1 MNRPRLRHIIAT
13 LALVATAAVTAA
25 CSNTAPV
32 TPADTTA
39 QSPAA
44 ASATLAVSH
53 IHAALRDPKTG
64 NLLAATHEG
73 LYEQTPAG
81 WQRRGPVIDLM
92 GFAIATD
99 GSFYASGHP
108 GIGTDL
114 PQPLGLIHST
124 DRGGSWTVLSRGGQ
138 SDFHALTVAA
148 GTVIGFD
155 GELRTSTDG
164 STWVTGA
171 IPAAPYWLTANP
183 AGTIVATTETGA
195 FTSDDKAATWTAL
208 TTPAPFVVAAFA
220 DEDTI
225 VAATADGTLAQ
236 SDDAGATWRTGPT
249 PLGQTGAISAT
260 RTGDTIEIVAV
271 TEAGLRTT
279 TDLGATTATT

>member
-1 MNRPRLRHIIAT
+1 MNRPRTRRIVAA
-13 LALVATAAVTAA
+13 LALLATAAVAAA
-25 CSNTAPV
+25 CSNTAP
-32 TPADTTA
+32 TTSADTTA

-44 ASATLAVSH
+44 ASATLSASH
-53 IHAALRDPKTG
+53 IHAAVRDPKTG

-73 LYEQTPAG
+73 LFERTAAG

-92 GFAIATD
+92 GFAIAAD

-124 DRGGSWTVLSRGGQ
+124 DRGGNWTVLSRGGQ
-138 SDFHALTVAA
+138 SDFHALTVA
-148 GTVIGFD
+148 GTTVVGFD

-164 STWVTGA
+164 TGWTTGA
-171 IPAAPYWLTANP
+171 IPAAPYWLTASP
-183 AGTIVATTETGA
+183 SGTIVATTETGT
-195 FTSDDKAATWTAL
+195 FTSGDKAATWTAL
-208 TTPAPFVVAAFA
+208 ATPAPFVVSAFA

-249 PLGQTGAISAT
+249 PVGRIGAISAT
-260 RTGDTIEIVAV
+260 RTGDTVEIIAV
-271 TEAGLRTT
+271 TEAGILTT